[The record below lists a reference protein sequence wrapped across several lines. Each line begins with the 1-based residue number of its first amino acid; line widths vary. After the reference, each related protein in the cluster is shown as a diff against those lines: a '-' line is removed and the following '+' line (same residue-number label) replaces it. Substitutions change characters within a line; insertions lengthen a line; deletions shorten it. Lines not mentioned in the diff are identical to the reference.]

1 MSTDQLCIKAKL
13 VRAFLFAEQ
22 TRRMTVKVMRNK
34 RKINIAELQFK
45 RYLTNREA
53 QAYLNKSHTTMWRLL
68 KAGEIAYSRTGL
80 SLLFDRNDLDDYV
93 RRNRT
98 PATAE

>member
-1 MSTDQLCIKAKL
+1 
-13 VRAFLFAEQ
+13 
-22 TRRMTVKVMRNK
+22 MRTK
-34 RKINIAELQFK
+34 KQINIADLQHK
-45 RYLTNREA
+45 RYMTNREA

-80 SLLFDRNDLDDYV
+80 SLLFDRNDLDEYV

-98 PATAE
+98 PAIAE

>member
-1 MSTDQLCIKAKL
+1 MKIK
-13 VRAFLFAEQ
+13 
-22 TRRMTVKVMRNK
+22 K
-34 RKINIAELQFK
+34 RINLAELQHK

-98 PATAE
+98 PAIAE

>member
-1 MSTDQLCIKAKL
+1 
-13 VRAFLFAEQ
+13 
-22 TRRMTVKVMRNK
+22 MRTK
-34 RKINIAELQFK
+34 REINLAELQYK

-98 PATAE
+98 PAIAE

>member
-1 MSTDQLCIKAKL
+1 MRIK
-13 VRAFLFAEQ
+13 RE
-22 TRRMTVKVMRNK
+22 
-34 RKINIAELQFK
+34 INFAELQHK

>member
-1 MSTDQLCIKAKL
+1 VL
-13 VRAFLFAEQ
+13 FLFYQVIEI
-22 TRRMTVKVMRNK
+22 MRIK
-34 RKINIAELQFK
+34 REINLPDLQHK

-98 PATAE
+98 PAIAE

>member
-1 MSTDQLCIKAKL
+1 MKS
-13 VRAFLFAEQ
+13 
-22 TRRMTVKVMRNK
+22 K
-34 RKINIAELQFK
+34 REINPAELQYK

-80 SLLFDRNDLDDYV
+80 SLLFDRNDLDEYV